1 MPILSTLFI
10 ILAAIFTSIL
20 FNSFLEWII
29 HGPLEHGK
37 ISILIGQRKSHIDH
51 HQFYSREEGFQNT
64 KHGKS
69 VAIPHWMF
77 IPVTLLSACVGW
89 IIGNLLWSTLFVW
102 FFVITTMIHY
112 IVFQYVHTS
121 MHIPKG
127 RWIEGTKWF
136 KKKMAEHVVHHRM
149 DEDFEHPI
157 NICVICNW
165 ADKLLGTH
173 FKIKAGK

>member
-1 MPILSTLFI
+1 MYIINYMTIFI
-10 ILAAIFTSIL
+10 ILCAIFSSIL

-77 IPVTLLSACVGW
+77 IPVTLISWAVAW
-89 IIGNLLWSTLFVW
+89 VIGHLLGSTLFVL

-136 KKKMAEHVVHHRM
+136 KNKMAEHVVHHRM

-165 ADKLLGTH
+165 ADKLLGTY
-173 FKIKAGK
+173 FRKK

>member
-1 MPILSTLFI
+1 MITLLVILC
-10 ILAAIFTSIL
+10 AIFSSIL

-51 HQFYSREEGFQNT
+51 HQFYSREEWFQNT

-77 IPVTLLSACVGW
+77 IPVTLISWAIAWV
-89 IIGNLLWSTLFVW
+89 IGHLLGSTLFVW
-102 FFVITTMIHY
+102 FFVVTTMIHY

-127 RWIEGTKWF
+127 RWIESTKWF
-136 KKKMAEHVVHHRM
+136 KNKMAEHVVHHRM

-173 FKIKAGK
+173 FKRKADK